1 MLVRCVDRGQTM
13 IVSVK
18 LEESVIRKIDTVVS
32 SGKFRSRSDFIR
44 KAIERKIKSLRH
56 AVSG

>member
-1 MLVRCVDRGQTM
+1 VDKGRTM

-18 LEESVIRKIDTVVS
+18 LEEPVIRKIDTLVS

-44 KAIERKIKSLRH
+44 KAIERKIKTLRRM
-56 AVSG
+56 VSD

>member
-1 MLVRCVDRGQTM
+1 VDRGQTM

-32 SGKFRSRSDFIR
+32 SGRFRSRSDFIR
-44 KAIERKIKSLRH
+44 KAIEKKIKTLRH
-56 AVSG
+56 MVSS

>member
-1 MLVRCVDRGQTM
+1 MDRGQTI

-44 KAIERKIKSLRH
+44 KAIERKITSLRH
-56 AVSG
+56 MVSG

>member
-1 MLVRCVDRGQTM
+1 MDRGQTM

-32 SGKFRSRSDFIR
+32 SGRFRSRSDFIR

-56 AVSG
+56 MVSS